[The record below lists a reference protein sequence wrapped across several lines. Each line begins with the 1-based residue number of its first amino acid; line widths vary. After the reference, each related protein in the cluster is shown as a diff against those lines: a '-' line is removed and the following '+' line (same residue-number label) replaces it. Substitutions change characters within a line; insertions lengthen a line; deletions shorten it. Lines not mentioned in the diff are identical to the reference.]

1 MSDMSSSATKLY
13 AASRSAALSAAF
25 LLAAASTAM
34 PHGDAQWIQN
44 GNYRAQSGEHC
55 CGVSDC
61 GAIPAQ
67 DVQHVKDGYVVR
79 GFHVKFGDT
88 LPSTD
93 GQYWGCTKPGGIRC
107 FFAPLMG

>member
-1 MSDMSSSATKLY
+1 MSCKSSSIVRRY
-13 AASRSAALSAAF
+13 APIRLAALSAAF
-25 LLAAASTAM
+25 LLAAATTAM

-44 GNYRAQSGEHC
+44 GNYRAASGEHC

-61 GAIPAQ
+61 GAIPVQ
-67 DVQHVKDGYVVR
+67 DVQNVKDGYIVR
-79 GFHVKFGDT
+79 GFHVKFSDT

-107 FFAPLMG
+107 FFAPLLG

>member
-1 MSDMSSSATKLY
+1 MRRRSSSVARAYHLTRL
-13 AASRSAALSAAF
+13 AALSAAI
-25 LLAAASTAM
+25 LLAAARTAM

-44 GNYRAQSGEHC
+44 GNFRAQSGEHC
-55 CGVSDC
+55 CGITDC

-67 DVQHVKDGYVVR
+67 DVQNVKDGYIVR
-79 GFHVKFGDT
+79 GFHVKFSDT

-107 FFAPLMG
+107 FFAPLLG